1 MRTKSRPGASI
12 LSPTVLRIHQPSVR
26 FFSYGARGRTPKG
39 GQTVLSQYAFIG
51 VFLFVALALPVIGL
65 ILAWLLRPKKPNPAK
80 NATYECGM
88 ETIGDTWV
96 QFKAQYYL
104 YALIFVVF
112 DVEAVFIFPWAV
124 AYNKLGFYAFVE
136 MLLFIVI
143 LLGGLLYAWRKK
155 ALEW

>member
-1 MRTKSRPGASI
+1 
-12 LSPTVLRIHQPSVR
+12 VLLP
-26 FFSYGARGRTPKG
+26 
-39 GQTVLSQYAFIG
+39 YAFIA
-51 VFLFVALALPVIGL
+51 VFFVVAFALPIIGL
-65 ILAWLLRPKKPNPAK
+65 AVAWLLRPKKPNPAK

-124 AYNKLGFYAFVE
+124 AYSQLGLYTLVE
-136 MLLFIVI
+136 MFLFVAI

-155 ALEW
+155 ALEWQ

>member
-1 MRTKSRPGASI
+1 MP
-12 LSPTVLRIHQPSVR
+12 PE
-26 FFSYGARGRTPKG
+26 G
-39 GQTVLSQYAFIG
+39 GKAVLSQYAFVG
-51 VFLFVALALPVIGL
+51 VFAIIAFALPIIGL
-65 ILAWLLRPKKPNPAK
+65 VVAWLLRPKKPNPQK

-124 AYNKLGFYAFVE
+124 AYNQLGLYALVE
-136 MLLFIVI
+136 MILFVAI
-143 LLGGLLYAWRKK
+143 LLGGLLYAWRKG
-155 ALEW
+155 ALEWH

>member
-1 MRTKSRPGASI
+1 VP
-12 LSPTVLRIHQPSVR
+12 L
-26 FFSYGARGRTPKG
+26 KG
-39 GQTVLSQYAFIG
+39 GAVLSQYGFI
-51 VFLFVALALPVIGL
+51 AILAIIAIGLPVIGL
-65 ILAWLLRPKKPNPAK
+65 AVAWLLRPKKPNPAK

-124 AYNKLGFYAFVE
+124 AYNRLGLYALIEMILFVA
-136 MLLFIVI
+136 I
-143 LLGGLLYAWRKK
+143 LVGGLLYAWRKG
-155 ALEW
+155 ALEWQ